1 MTRFDAA
8 AALEL
13 VERYRVDHMYLV
25 PTMTLRIWKLP
36 PEQRTGY
43 DLSSLRIAYHLAA
56 PCPPWLKEALD
67 R

>member
-36 PEQRTGY
+36 PEQRTG
-43 DLSSLRIAYHLAA
+43 
-56 PCPPWLKEALD
+56 
-67 R
+67 